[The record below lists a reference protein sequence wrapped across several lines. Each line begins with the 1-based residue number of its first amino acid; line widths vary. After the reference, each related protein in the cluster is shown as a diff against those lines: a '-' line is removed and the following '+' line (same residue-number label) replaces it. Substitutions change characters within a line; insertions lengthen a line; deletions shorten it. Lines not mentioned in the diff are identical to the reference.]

1 MGMCLLPW
9 CSPQLIQ
16 RGANRH
22 QTNLRSSTLPDAS
35 FKELMLFQNGRSHS
49 TTTSFEKSYGLM
61 SRQILGFF
69 ERNWNIT
76 LKLSLWRRG
85 LVKFFGCFFGF
96 CFFNLCESKPFE
108 GTKEPWGEIIFL
120 IRWTELSD
128 IVGGMRCHDMSPGYL
143 TSIGHVARSLWNFG
157 CGGGAKPLRH
167 HERCS
172 LHNIYE
178 QVNDYINCT

>member
-1 MGMCLLPW
+1 MGMWMQPW
-9 CSPQLIQ
+9 CSLSNSFNAEPDSKRTSGPQLC
-16 RGANRH
+16 RMPPLKSWCFSKMVEAKFHRLLLG
-22 QTNLRSSTLPDAS
+22 
-35 FKELMLFQNGRSHS
+35 
-49 TTTSFEKSYGLM
+49 KSYVLM
-61 SRQILGFF
+61 SRQLRVFQKF
-69 ERNWNIT
+69 NIT
-76 LKLSLWRRG
+76 LNWVYDGG

-108 GTKEPWGEIIFL
+108 GTKEPWGVEIILL